1 MNAHLENME
10 IRSDKVRIIMGEEPP
25 LVIRCGTIIIS
36 LILLISVVFTYLFI
50 K

>member
-1 MNAHLENME
+1 MAKDLENIG
-10 IRSDKVRIIMGEEPP
+10 IRSDKVRNIMGEEPP
-25 LVIRCGTIIIS
+25 LIIRCGTIITS

>member
-1 MNAHLENME
+1 MAKDLENIE
-10 IRSDKVRIIMGEEPP
+10 IRSDKVRNIMGEEPP